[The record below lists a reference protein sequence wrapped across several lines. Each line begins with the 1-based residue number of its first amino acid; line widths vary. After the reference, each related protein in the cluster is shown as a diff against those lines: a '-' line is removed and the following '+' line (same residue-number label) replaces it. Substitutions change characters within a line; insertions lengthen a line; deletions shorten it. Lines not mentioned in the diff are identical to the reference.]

1 MTIIE
6 EQAHQ
11 KINDHLKSSVTGA
24 SEQVFEESLRPK
36 HFFEYVGQKKHVE
49 NLMVMAN
56 AAKARGEAM
65 DHCLLFGPPGL
76 GKTTL
81 ANIIAKEMGRRLFV
95 TSGPALEKKGDL
107 AGILTNLN
115 KGDVL
120 FIDEIHRLNAV
131 IEENIYPAMEEFRF
145 DIILGDGPHAR
156 IMPLKLEP
164 FTLVG
169 ATTKTGL
176 LTSPLRDRFGF
187 FARLDYYSA
196 SELTE
201 IINRSANILQVT
213 IDKDAASEIAE
224 RSRGTPRIANRLL
237 KRMRDFAQVM
247 GDGRIT
253 HAITTKALKSL
264 GVDERGLDL
273 IDNRILRLLCTLNEG
288 APIGLDTIAASLSE
302 SSTTIEDV
310 YEPYLLQQGYIIRT
324 PRGRQATKRAF
335 SHLGLTDSRH
345 AHESPTLFDT

>member
-6 EQAHQ
+6 ESSAPN
-11 KINDHLKSSVTGA
+11 NDNLAGSLNPTEHI
-24 SEQVFEESLRPK
+24 FEESLRPQK
-36 HFFEYVGQKKHVE
+36 FAEYVGQREHLE
-49 NLMVMAN
+49 NLKIMAK

-81 ANIIAKEMGRRLFV
+81 ANIIAQEMNKRLFV

-107 AGILTNLN
+107 AGILTNLK

-120 FIDEIHRLNAV
+120 FIDEIHRLSAV

-145 DIILGDGPHAR
+145 DIVLGDGPHAR

-164 FTLVG
+164 FTLIG

-196 SELTE
+196 EDLATIIIRSAKILNTE
-201 IINRSANILQVT
+201 I
-213 IDKDAASEIAE
+213 DGDAALEIAS

-237 KRMRDFAQVM
+237 KRMRDFAHVLGQ
-247 GDGRIT
+247 GCIT
-253 HAITTKALKSL
+253 LAITKKALESL
-264 GVDERGLDL
+264 GVDGQGLDI
-273 IDNRILRLLCTLNEG
+273 IDNRILNLLCTLNDGG
-288 APIGLDTIAASLSE
+288 AIGLDTIAASLSE
-302 SSTTIEDV
+302 SASTIEDV

-324 PRGRQATKRAF
+324 PRGRQATRKAF
-335 SHLGLTDSRH
+335 EHTKVTF
-345 AHESPTLFDT
+345 PTKALSLPF

>member
-6 EQAHQ
+6 EELGAHRTAEL
-11 KINDHLKSSVTGA
+11 DSTSCE
-24 SEQVFEESLRPK
+24 SEEKFEASLRPQ
-36 HFFEYVGQKKHVE
+36 HFAEYVGQEQHVN
-49 NLMVMAN
+49 NLKIMAQ
-56 AAKARGEAM
+56 AAKLRGEAM

-81 ANIIAKEMGRRLFV
+81 ATIIAKEMGKRLLI

-107 AGILTNLN
+107 AGILTNLK

-145 DIILGDGPHAR
+145 DIVLGEGAHAR

-187 FARLDYYSA
+187 SARLDYYNVSDLVQIVA
-196 SELTE
+196 
-201 IINRSANILQVT
+201 RSAAILSVT
-213 IDKDAASEIAE
+213 IDDEATIEIAK

-237 KRMRDFAQVM
+237 KRMRDFAQVL
-247 GDGRIT
+247 GSGRVD
-253 HAITTKALKSL
+253 HAITVRALKNL
-264 GVDERGLDL
+264 GVDEQGLDHV
-273 IDNRILRLLCTLNEG
+273 DNRILELLCTLNNG
-288 APIGLDTIAASLSE
+288 APLGLDTIAASLSE
-302 SSTTIEDV
+302 SASTIEDV
-310 YEPYLLQQGYIIRT
+310 YEPFLLQQGYIIRT
-324 PRGRQATKRAF
+324 PRGRQATTKGF
-335 SHLGLTDSRH
+335 KHLGL
-345 AHESPTLFDT
+345 SPQQLF

>member
-6 EQAHQ
+6 EKSFSKATRELSSDSNNLYEQ
-11 KINDHLKSSVTGA
+11 K
-24 SEQVFEESLRPK
+24 FEESLRPQ
-36 HFFEYVGQKKHVE
+36 FFSDYVGQKKHLE
-49 NLMVMAN
+49 NLMVMAK
-56 AAKARGEAM
+56 AAKARDEAM

-81 ANIIAKEMGRRLFV
+81 ATIIAKEMGRNLFV

-107 AGILTNLN
+107 AGILTALK

-120 FIDEIHRLNAV
+120 FIDEIHRLNPI

-145 DIILGDGPHAR
+145 DIVLGEGAHAR

-187 FARLDYYSA
+187 SARLDYYDVQ
-196 SELTE
+196 ELAQ
-201 IINRSANILQVT
+201 IVKRSAKILKVS
-213 IDKDAASEIAE
+213 IDDEASAEIAR

-237 KRMRDFAQVM
+237 KRMRDFAQVLSN
-247 GDGRIT
+247 GYIDKELT
-253 HAITTKALKSL
+253 QKALKSL
-264 GVDERGLDL
+264 GVDEHGLDT
-273 IDNRILRLLCTLNEG
+273 IDNRILELLCTLNSG
-288 APIGLDTIAASLSE
+288 APLGIDTISASLSE
-302 SSTTIEDV
+302 SSSTIEDV
-310 YEPYLLQQGYIIRT
+310 YEPYLLQQAYIIRT
-324 PRGRQATKRAF
+324 PRGRQATKKAYE
-335 SHLGLTDSRH
+335 HLGLDYSQGKH
-345 AHESPTLFDT
+345 QGTLGL